1 MITFILYKKITFLYL
16 DLRLYSYAIFNVLAS
31 SHWKQNSLKTYL
43 LKLNLLQHTLIRAML
58 SSLVNDLGICV
69 SIAFSLLWSFLKKTL
84 TSLYYVSHPASL
96 AFHKSAPVLH
106 IGYAFSLERR
116 WSSHT
121 FRYGYLVTTSQD
133 PGTYSTQ
140 RADLRLLAIP
150 TSCTRVAEC
159 NPNWGW
165 FLEIC
170 SPSQVGGSLF
180 HPL

>member
-1 MITFILYKKITFLYL
+1 LMITFILYKKITFLYL

-69 SIAFSLLWSFLKKTL
+69 SFAFSLLWSFLKKTL

-96 AFHKSAPVLH
+96 AFRKSAPVLH

-116 WSSHT
+116 
-121 FRYGYLVTTSQD
+121 
-133 PGTYSTQ
+133 
-140 RADLRLLAIP
+140 
-150 TSCTRVAEC
+150 
-159 NPNWGW
+159 
-165 FLEIC
+165 
-170 SPSQVGGSLF
+170 
-180 HPL
+180 

>member
-116 WSSHT
+116 
-121 FRYGYLVTTSQD
+121 
-133 PGTYSTQ
+133 
-140 RADLRLLAIP
+140 
-150 TSCTRVAEC
+150 
-159 NPNWGW
+159 
-165 FLEIC
+165 
-170 SPSQVGGSLF
+170 
-180 HPL
+180 